1 MSTIPWLNTL
11 VVVLVDEGGN
21 LNDTSPLPPGSGPTR
36 PWFSTQLTLSLA
48 IGLTSFLT
56 FCVLRT
62 RWDVVYMGRTKLK
75 DFSPTPAH
83 SPENQRSSGISKFF
97 GWIRPTLRTSEFTVL
112 QTVGL
117 DAAVLLNFFR
127 MAFLLFSLSAFL
139 AVLVLIPLNL
149 FRHGSTDSAPD
160 PGENNTIISVMYL
173 SALTNGTTPT
183 TRRSF
188 YDILLDPT
196 TSSTIHLIFTYLFTG
211 LCLSFFHNNFH
222 RFVLSRQ
229 SFGLHLIHSI
239 SARTVLV
246 SNLPQHLRGDRALA
260 DYFENCGWMVES
272 VSVCR
277 EVEPVRK
284 VLEKRTIALLKLEEA
299 WCDWVGNPAGK
310 AVKGY
315 NANVYIKA
323 PLASTLASSSSTPTP
338 SATSPQSAEARL
350 IPDLNDDEEDEGEET
365 HQGPTL
371 TPANENGSATP
382 RNANSAENGEG
393 ENRTHVHVHTTRP
406 RPTYRPRWLGNKV
419 DAIEFWEKEFESA
432 DEEVKELR
440 KKGRFEATHAAFVTF
455 EDAKDAQTACQVLHY
470 PHHSSVVTELA
481 PEPRDVVWS
490 KVSMT
495 NREAQI
501 RDFFVMGTTG
511 VFFLFW
517 FVPVS
522 ALSTLLSYQEI
533 KKIMPW
539 LARIIDASPRL
550 AAIVQ
555 NSLPLLALTIF
566 NGLLPFFLEWLS
578 YMQGFKSRSATEYSL
593 LKKYHLFLLIS
604 VLFVFLLTTT
614 YIAIVRDFVDSPM
627 KIPQKLASALQGA
640 NVRNFMVSYVMLQAL
655 GLMPLQ
661 LLNMGPLLTL
671 GYSRAL
677 STKTPRDYAEANA
690 PPMLNYG
697 WVYPQAL
704 LVFTITLV
712 YSVMSP
718 LILVFGAIYFGIAY
732 LVYKYKL
739 LFIYFK
745 PYESNGEAWR
755 ITFART
761 LWALILFQLFMTGL
775 FSLRQFF
782 WASGAMV
789 PLILYTLWWSW
800 VMYRDF
806 GPLSQFLALSSI
818 CEVKRGEQPTGVAG
832 VGDEG
837 AVSRSQANLNHRR
850 YAVNDE
856 TLYVAPSD
864 RRTDYSQPPM
874 NNFYFGVLNTGRRRY
889 AHPALSGLLP
899 TPWLPAKAKFGDG
912 AKGGGKRSVV
922 LSLRRKV
929 AKKLSKQINGQQG
942 GHSDEEP
949 GSGPSS
955 GIPEGWSTGQSLKPS
970 NSSTSLKK
978 QRSASRSGLGTYGS
992 TGTSTSDNLNPW
1004 RDPTPP
1010 PSELSMSAS
1019 QLRKKISFDPG
1030 SGVIAL
1036 PEDEENIWGDE
1047 DEDEDDEEEQEEE
1060 PESPSTYF
1068 HSRNRARTLSSSRAL
1083 DNPNPAGSTGGNAAA
1098 GPTQTGSAVGL

>member
-1 MSTIPWLNTL
+1 MTSIPWLATL
-11 VVVLVDEGGN
+11 VTVLDEGEN
-21 LNDTSPLPPGSGPTR
+21 TNDTSPLPPGSGPTQKFDG

-56 FCVLRT
+56 FCALRT
-62 RWDVVYMGRTKLK
+62 KWDVVYMGRTKLK

-83 SPENQRSSGISKFF
+83 SPETQTSSGISKFF
-97 GWIRPTLRTSEFTVL
+97 GWIRPTLKTSEFTVL

-127 MAFLLFSLSAFL
+127 MAFMLFSLSAFL
-139 AVLVLIPLNL
+139 AILVLIPLNL

-160 PGENNTIISVMYL
+160 PGENSTISSMMYIN
-173 SALTNGTTPT
+173 AFVNGTNPS

-188 YDILLDPT
+188 YDVLLDPT

-284 VLEKRTIALLKLEEA
+284 ILEKRTIALLKLERA

-310 AVKGY
+310 AIKGY
-315 NANVYIKA
+315 NADVYIK
-323 PLASTLASSSSTPTP
+323 PQVASTLASSTTPTP
-338 SATSPQSAEARL
+338 SVTSPQPIEARL
-350 IPDLNDDEEDEGEET
+350 IPDLDEAQAEEET

-371 TPANENGSATP
+371 TPINGSATP
-382 RNANSAENGEG
+382 TNTAREEAG
-393 ENRTHVHVHTTRP
+393 ENRSHVHIHTTRP
-406 RPTYRPRWLGNKV
+406 RPTYRPRWFGNKV
-419 DAIEFWEKEFESA
+419 DAIEFWEKEFEKA

-522 ALSTLLSYQEI
+522 ALSTLLSYKEI

-539 LARIIDASPRL
+539 LANIINASPRL

-661 LLNMGPLLTL
+661 LLNMGPLFTL

-718 LILVFGAIYFGIAY
+718 LILVFGAIYFGVAY

-755 ITFART
+755 IAFART
-761 LWALILFQLFMTGL
+761 LWALVLFQLFMTGL

-782 WASGAMV
+782 WASGAMI

-832 VGDEG
+832 VGDEDS
-837 AVSRSQANLNHRR
+837 VSRSQTNLNHRR

-889 AHPALSGLLP
+889 AHPALTGLLP

-929 AKKLSKQINGQQG
+929 AKKLSKQHNQSQG
-942 GHSDEEP
+942 DSDAE
-949 GSGPSS
+949 GTQSSGPG
-955 GIPEGWSTGQSLKPS
+955 GIPEGWSTGGSLRPS
-970 NSSTSLKK
+970 NSTTSLKK
-978 QRSASRSGLGTYGS
+978 QRQQPSRSGSGSNSYGV
-992 TGTSTSDNLNPW
+992 TSENLNPW

-1010 PSELSMSAS
+1010 PSELSSS
-1019 QLRKKISFDPG
+1019 QIRKKISFDPG

-1036 PEDEENIWGDE
+1036 PDDEDNVWGDE
-1047 DEDEDDEEEQEEE
+1047 DDEDDVEEQEDE

-1068 HSRNRARTLSSSRAL
+1068 HSRNRARTMSSSKAL
-1083 DNPNPAGSTGGNAAA
+1083 DNSANSNTGNLGGPA
-1098 GPTQTGSAVGL
+1098 QTGSGVGL

>member
-1 MSTIPWLNTL
+1 MSSTMNWIGD
-11 VVVLVDEGGN
+11 VLLQSLDDGDDK
-21 LNDTSPLPPGSGPTR
+21 NDTSPLPPGSGPTQKFDG

-48 IGLTSFLT
+48 IGLTSFFT
-56 FCVLRT
+56 FCFLRT

-83 SPENQRSSGISKFF
+83 SPDAQSSSGTSRFF

-127 MAFLLFSLSAFL
+127 MAFMLFGLSAFL
-139 AVLVLIPLNL
+139 ATIVLIPLNL

-160 PGENNTIISVMYL
+160 PGENSTIISTTLYL
-173 SALTNGTTPT
+173 NAIANNTTPI
-183 TRRSF
+183 TRPSL
-188 YDILLDPT
+188 YDVLLDPT
-196 TSSTIHLIFTYLFTG
+196 TSSTIHLIFTYLFTA

-246 SNLPQHLRGDRALA
+246 TGLPQHLRGDRALA

-284 VLEKRTIALLKLEEA
+284 VLEKRTVALLKLEEA
-299 WCDWVGNPAGK
+299 WVDWVGNPAGK
-310 AVKGY
+310 SIRGY
-315 NANVYIKA
+315 NSDVYIK
-323 PLASTLASSSSTPTP
+323 PSLAGSLSNSTSNVA
-338 SATSPQSAEARL
+338 SPQRVEARL
-350 IPDLNDDEEDEGEET
+350 IPDLEENEEEETPQEPQLTSASANGSSSSNVDLAASQSSTVEEGE
-365 HQGPTL
+365 QR
-371 TPANENGSATP
+371 A
-382 RNANSAENGEG
+382 
-393 ENRTHVHVHTTRP
+393 HVHIHTTRP
-406 RPTYRPRWLGNKV
+406 RPTYRPNWFGNKV
-419 DAIEFWEKEFESA
+419 DAIEFWEKEFEKA

-440 KKGRFEATHAAFVTF
+440 KRGRFEATHAAFVTF

-470 PHHSSVVTELA
+470 PHHSEVVTELA

-495 NREAQI
+495 HREAQI

-522 ALSTLLSYQEI
+522 SFATLLSYEEI

-539 LARIIDASPRL
+539 LAKVIDASPRL

-718 LILVFGAIYFGIAY
+718 LILVFGAIYFGVAY

-800 VMYRDF
+800 VMWRDF

-818 CEVKRGEQPTGVAG
+818 CEVKRGEEPTGVAG

-837 AVSRSQANLNHRR
+837 AVSRSQSNLNHRR

-912 AKGGGKRSVV
+912 AKEGGKKGVV

-929 AKKLSKQINGQQG
+929 AKKLKRENGG
-942 GHSDEEP
+942 GQEQDGDGGE
-949 GSGPSS
+949 SGASGAS
-955 GIPEGWSTGQSLKPS
+955 GIPEGWSTGQSLQPS
-970 NSSTSLKK
+970 RSTTSLKK
-978 QRSASRSGLGTYGS
+978 PSRSPSGSYGA
-992 TGTSTSDNLNPW
+992 TGDSSNPW

-1010 PSELSMSAS
+1010 PSELSNSAM
-1019 QLRKKISFDPG
+1019 LRKKISFDPG

-1036 PEDEENIWGDE
+1036 PEHNIWGDE
-1047 DEDEDDEEEQEEE
+1047 DDEDEENGGEE
-1060 PESPSTYF
+1060 PESPSTYY
-1068 HSRNRARTLSSSRAL
+1068 HSRNRARTLSSSKVL
-1083 DNPNPAGSTGGNAAA
+1083 DNVPSSSGGA
-1098 GPTQTGSAVGL
+1098 GPTQPGSGVQS

>member
-1 MSTIPWLNTL
+1 MSSSFNWIGETL
-11 VVVLVDEGGN
+11 LMTLDGGDDK
-21 LNDTSPLPPGSGPTR
+21 NDTSPLPPGSGPLQKFDG
-36 PWFSTQLTLSLA
+36 PWFSTQLILSLA
-48 IGLTSFLT
+48 IGLTSFFT
-56 FCVLRT
+56 FCFLRT

-83 SPENQRSSGISKFF
+83 SPDTQSSSGKTRFF

-127 MAFLLFSLSAFL
+127 MAFMLFGLSAFL
-139 AVLVLIPLNL
+139 ATLVLIPLNL

-160 PGENNTIISVMYL
+160 PGENSTISSTTMNINVI
-173 SALTNGTTPT
+173 ANNTTPI
-183 TRRSF
+183 TRPSL

-196 TSSTIHLIFTYLFTG
+196 TSSTIHLIFTYLFTA

-284 VLEKRTIALLKLEEA
+284 VLERRTVALLKLEEA
-299 WCDWVGNPAGK
+299 WVDWVGNPANK
-310 AVKGY
+310 LIKGY
-315 NANVYIKA
+315 NSNVYIKP
-323 PLASTLASSSSTPTP
+323 PLAGSLS
-338 SATSPQSAEARL
+338 TSPQRTEVRL
-350 IPDLNDDEEDEGEET
+350 IPDLEDNDDEEET
-365 HQGPTL
+365 HQGPKL
-371 TPANENGSATP
+371 TSASANGSSSSNTELAQSQS
-382 RNANSAENGEG
+382 SALEEG
-393 ENRTHVHVHTTRP
+393 EQRAHVHIHTTRP
-406 RPTYRPRWLGNKV
+406 RPTYRPNWFGNKV
-419 DAIEFWEKEFESA
+419 DAIEYWEKEFEKA

-440 KKGRFEATHAAFVTF
+440 KRGRFEATHAAFVTF

-470 PHHSSVVTELA
+470 PHHSEVVTELA

-490 KVSMT
+490 KVSMP

-522 ALSTLLSYQEI
+522 SLATLLSYEEI

-539 LARIIDASPRL
+539 LAKIIDASPRL

-578 YMQGFKSRSATEYSL
+578 YRQGFKSRSATEYSL

-718 LILVFGAIYFGIAY
+718 LILVFGAIYFGVAY

-761 LWALILFQLFMTGL
+761 LWALVLFQLFMTGL

-782 WASGAMV
+782 WASGAMI

-800 VMYRDF
+800 VMWRDF

-818 CEVKRGEQPTGVAG
+818 CEVKRGEEPTGVAG

-837 AVSRSQANLNHRR
+837 PVSRSQSNLNHRR

-899 TPWLPAKAKFGDG
+899 TPWLPVKAKFGDG
-912 AKGGGKRSVV
+912 AKEGGKRSVV

-929 AKKLSKQINGQQG
+929 AKNLQRERGANGG
-942 GHSDEEP
+942 DTPDSGN
-949 GSGPSS
+949 GSGS
-955 GIPEGWSTGQSLKPS
+955 GIPEGWSTGQSLRPS
-970 NSSTSLKK
+970 KSSTSLKK
-978 QRSASRSGLGTYGS
+978 PSTSPGEGAGGSRSGSYGA
-992 TGTSTSDNLNPW
+992 TGDSSNPW

-1010 PSELSMSAS
+1010 PSELNAS
-1019 QLRKKISFDPG
+1019 GMLRKKISFDPG

-1036 PEDEENIWGDE
+1036 PEHNIWGDE
-1047 DEDEDDEEEQEEE
+1047 EEDDDEENNGEDE
-1060 PESPSTYF
+1060 PESPSTYY
-1068 HSRNRARTLSSSRAL
+1068 HSRNRARTLSSSRVL
-1083 DNPNPAGSTGGNAAA
+1083 DNVPPSGSSGGGNA
-1098 GPTQTGSAVGL
+1098 GPGQPGSGIQL

>member
-1 MSTIPWLNTL
+1 MAISNKMSSLAWLGTILLQSDDGDGSKDP
-11 VVVLVDEGGN
+11 
-21 LNDTSPLPPGSGPTR
+21 SPLPPGSGPTQKFEG

-48 IGLTSFLT
+48 IGLTSFFA
-56 FCVLRT
+56 FCFLRT
-62 RWDVVYMGRTKLK
+62 SWDVVYMGRTKLK

-83 SPENQRSSGISKFF
+83 SPDPQSASGKSRFF
-97 GWIRPTLRTSEFTVL
+97 GWIIPTLRTSEFTVL

-139 AVLVLIPLNL
+139 ATMVLIPLNL

-160 PGENNTIISVMYL
+160 PSENNTDTL
-173 SALTNGTTPT
+173 SSKSSTYTHYILINGSTPI
-183 TRRSF
+183 TRPSF
-188 YDILLDPT
+188 YDVLLDPT

-222 RFVLSRQ
+222 RFVISRQ

-239 SARTVLV
+239 SSRTVLV
-246 SNLPQHLRGDRALA
+246 SNLPRHLRGDRALA

-284 VLEKRTIALLKLEEA
+284 VLEKRTIALLKLEAA
-299 WCDWVGNPAGK
+299 WVDWVGNPAGK
-310 AVKGY
+310 AIKGY
-315 NANVYIKA
+315 DANVYIK
-323 PLASTLASSSSTPTP
+323 PSLAGNLS
-338 SATSPQSAEARL
+338 TSPQPTEARL
-350 IPDLNDDEEDEGEET
+350 IPELDDDEETHEGNA
-365 HQGPTL
+365 L
-371 TPANENGSATP
+371 TTSSNQIPSNGSSTP
-382 RNANSAENGEG
+382 VALAGSQSEAEDGESHA
-393 ENRTHVHVHTTRP
+393 HVHIHTTRP
-406 RPTYRPRWLGNKV
+406 RPTFRPRWFGNKV
-419 DAIEFWEKEFESA
+419 DSIEFWEKEFQQA

-455 EDAKDAQTACQVLHY
+455 EDAKDAQTACQVVHY
-470 PHHSSVVTELA
+470 PYHSAVTTELA

-495 NREAQI
+495 DREAKI
-501 RDFFVMGTTG
+501 RDFFIMGITG
-511 VFFLFW
+511 LFFLFW

-522 ALSTLLSYQEI
+522 SFATLLSYQEI

-539 LARIIDASPRL
+539 LAKVINSSPRL
-550 AAIVQ
+550 AALVQ
-555 NSLPLLALTIF
+555 NSLPLVALTIF
-566 NGLLPFFLEWLS
+566 NGILPFFLEWLS

-640 NVRNFMVSYVMLQAL
+640 NVRNFMVSYIMLQAL

-661 LLNMGPLLTL
+661 LLNMGPMLSL

-677 STKTPRDYAEANA
+677 FTKTPRDYAEANA

-718 LILVFGAIYFGIAY
+718 LILVFGAIYFGVAY

-782 WASGAMV
+782 WASGVMV

-800 VMYRDF
+800 TMYRDF
-806 GPLSQFLALSSI
+806 GPLSQFLALSSV
-818 CEVKRGEQPTGVAG
+818 CEVKRGEEPTGVAG
-832 VGDEG
+832 VGEEG
-837 AVSRSQANLNHRR
+837 AVSRSQSNLNHRR

-899 TPWLPAKAKFGDG
+899 TPWLPAKVKFGDG
-912 AKGGGKRSVV
+912 AKEGGKRSVV
-922 LSLRRKV
+922 LSLRRKMT
-929 AKKLSKQINGQQG
+929 KKLKREAGGNHENASQQG
-942 GHSDEEP
+942 ENGRN
-949 GSGPSS
+949 GSSS
-955 GIPEGWSTGQSLKPS
+955 SSTTGIPDGWTTGHSLKPS
-970 NSSTSLKK
+970 KSSTSLKAG
-978 QRSASRSGLGTYGS
+978 SPHGAGSGT
-992 TGTSTSDNLNPW
+992 TENLNPW
-1004 RDPTPP
+1004 RDPTPS
-1010 PSELSMSAS
+1010 PSEANSAG
-1019 QLRKKISFDPG
+1019 LKKKISFGPG
-1030 SGVIAL
+1030 TGVIDL
-1036 PEDEENIWGDE
+1036 PENNVWGDE
-1047 DEDEDDEEEQEEE
+1047 DDDDENEEE

-1068 HSRNRARTLSSSRAL
+1068 HSRNRARTNSSSRAL
-1083 DNPNPAGSTGGNAAA
+1083 DNPSSSLSGIA
-1098 GPTQTGSAVGL
+1098 GPSQSTSGVNLQS